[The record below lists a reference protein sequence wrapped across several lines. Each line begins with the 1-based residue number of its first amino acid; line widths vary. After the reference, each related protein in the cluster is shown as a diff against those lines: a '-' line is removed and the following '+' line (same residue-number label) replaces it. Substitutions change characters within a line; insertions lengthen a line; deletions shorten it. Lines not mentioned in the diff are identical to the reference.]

1 VVDERRRGD
10 PVTGVL
16 GTLSE
21 AWDEVRVHKSRVLLS
36 LVGVFLAVFAMT
48 SVTALGLMVAQVQQE
63 VGERTGGRAATVAV
77 SAYDPVTGM
86 PPDAQKWDVAVAD
99 LVERYDITTAASIAW
114 TETRFRMP
122 GGTMGVQTRR
132 VSPSYGTLHR
142 IEPIEG
148 RWLRDGDRE
157 NLSPSI
163 VVNEAFLTALGH
175 ADLSGRPTV
184 VIAGSTPVRATI
196 VGVVREG
203 YGEELVVY
211 RVDRSAGPA
220 DDAAAADPAMA
231 MVNGPSTLEL
241 WVPADQVDQVMETV
255 RHDLGLALGG
265 LQVDTY
271 RADPQGAEETI
282 ALLRL
287 AIRGAGAVV
296 LVLGGLGV
304 LNIGLVTVRQRI
316 REIGVRRSFGATSGR
331 IFAAVMLES
340 VCATALAGLLAVGA
354 SIVLVRN
361 LPLEQLLNNGIPI
374 ADLPGFPVA
383 AAVEGMIAA
392 TAVGALAGLLPA
404 TIAVRAKVIDAIR
417 F

>member
-1 VVDERRRGD
+1 M
-10 PVTGVL
+10 TGVL
-16 GTLSE
+16 GTLAE
-21 AWDEVRVHKSRVLLS
+21 AWDEVRVHKTRVLLS

-63 VGERTGGRAATVAV
+63 VGERMGGRAATVSVTAW
-77 SAYDPVTGM
+77 DPATGM
-86 PPDAQKWDVAVAD
+86 TPAGEEWETAVAD
-99 LVERYDITTAASIAW
+99 LVERYGITTAAGISHG
-114 TETRFRMP
+114 ETRFRMP
-122 GGTMGVQTRR
+122 GGTVSVQTRR
-132 VSPSYGTLHR
+132 VSPNYGELHR

-148 RWLRDGDRE
+148 RWLREGDRE
-157 NLSPSI
+157 NLSPAI
-163 VVNEAFLTALGH
+163 VVNEAFMTALGVP
-175 ADLSGRPTV
+175 DLASRPTV
-184 VIAGSTPVRATI
+184 VIGGPDPVRATI

-203 YGEELVVY
+203 YGEELLAY
-211 RVDRSAGPA
+211 RIDRSAGPWG
-220 DDAAAADPAMA
+220 DAGVVDPANA
-231 MVNGPSTLEL
+231 MYGGPSTLEL
-241 WVPADQVDQVMETV
+241 WVPADQAEQVMETV
-255 RHDLGLALGG
+255 RHDLSLALGDV
-265 LQVDTY
+265 QVDAY
-271 RADPQGAEETI
+271 RSDPQGAEETI

-287 AIRGAGAVV
+287 AIRGAGTVV
-296 LVLGGLGV
+296 LILGGLGV

-340 VCATALAGLLAVGA
+340 VCATALAGLIAVGA

-361 LPLEQLLNNGIPI
+361 LPLERLLNNGIPI

-404 TIAVRAKVIDAIR
+404 IIAVRAKVIDAIR

>member
-1 VVDERRRGD
+1 M
-10 PVTGVL
+10 TGLL
-16 GTLSE
+16 GTLAE
-21 AWDEVRVHKSRVLLS
+21 AWDEVRVHKARVLLS

-63 VGERTGGRAATVAV
+63 LGERSGGRAATVAV
-77 SAYDPVTGM
+77 NAWDPQTGM
-86 PPDAQKWDVAVAD
+86 PPDGARWDVAVAD
-99 LVERYDITTAASIAW
+99 LVERYDIATAATIAYG
-114 TETRFRMP
+114 ETRFRMP
-122 GGTMGVQTRR
+122 GGTTAVQTRR
-132 VSPSYGTLHR
+132 VSPNYGELHR
-142 IEPIEG
+142 VEPIEG
-148 RWLRDGDRE
+148 RWLRAGDRE

-163 VVNEAFLTALGH
+163 VVNEAFLSALGV

-184 VIAGSTPVRATI
+184 VIGGPSPVVATI

-203 YGEELVVY
+203 YADELLAY
-211 RVDRSAGPA
+211 RVDRSAGPW
-220 DDAAAADPAMA
+220 DDVVDPAAAMYG
-231 MVNGPSTLEL
+231 GPSTLEL

-255 RHDLGLALGG
+255 RNDLSLALGGG
-265 LQVDTY
+265 LQVDAY
-271 RADPQGAEETI
+271 RTDPQGAEETI
-282 ALLRL
+282 AVLRL

-331 IFAAVMLES
+331 IFSAVMLES

-354 SIVLVRN
+354 AVVLVRN
-361 LPLEQLLNNGIPI
+361 LPLERLLNNGIPI

-383 AAVEGMIAA
+383 AAVEGMVAA

-404 TIAVRAKVIDAIR
+404 IIAVRAKVIDAIR

>member
-1 VVDERRRGD
+1 M
-10 PVTGVL
+10 TGIL
-16 GTLSE
+16 GTLAE

-63 VGERTGGRAATVAV
+63 LAERSGGRAATVAV
-77 SAYDPVTGM
+77 NAWDPVTGM
-86 PPDAQKWDVAVAD
+86 PPAGEAWDAAVAE
-99 LVERYDITTAASIAW
+99 LVQRYDIATAATIAYG
-114 TETRFRMP
+114 ETRFRMP
-122 GGTMGVQTRR
+122 GGTMPVQTRR
-132 VSPSYGTLHR
+132 VSPNYGDLHR
-142 IEPIEG
+142 VEPIEG
-148 RWLRDGDRE
+148 RWFREGDRE
-157 NLSPSI
+157 SLSPSI
-163 VVNEAFLTALGH
+163 VVNEAFLTALGVP
-175 ADLSGRPTV
+175 DLSSRPTV
-184 VIAGSTPVRATI
+184 VIGGADPVRATI

-203 YGEELVVY
+203 YGEELVAY
-211 RVDRSAGPA
+211 RIDRSAGPW
-220 DDAAAADPAMA
+220 DAAAAVDPATA
-231 MVNGPSTLEL
+231 MYGGPSTLEL
-241 WVPADQVDQVMETV
+241 WVPADQTDLVTETV
-255 RHDLGLALGG
+255 KHDLSLALGG
-265 LQVDTY
+265 ELQVDAY
-271 RADPQGAEETI
+271 RTDPQGAEETI
-282 ALLRL
+282 AMLRL
-287 AIRGAGAVV
+287 AIRGAGTVV

-354 SIVLVRN
+354 AIVLVRN
-361 LPLEQLLNNGIPI
+361 LPLERLLNNGIPI

-404 TIAVRAKVIDAIR
+404 IIAVRAKVIDAIR

>member
-1 VVDERRRGD
+1 
-10 PVTGVL
+10 VTGVL
-16 GTLSE
+16 GTLAE
-21 AWDEVRVHKSRVLLS
+21 AWDEVRVHKTRVLLS

-63 VGERTGGRAATVAV
+63 VGERMGGRAATVAI
-77 SAYDPVTGM
+77 SAWDTSTGM
-86 PPDAQKWDVAVAD
+86 PPAAEKWDAAVAG
-99 LVERYDITTAASIAW
+99 LVERYDIATAASISYG
-114 TETRFRMP
+114 ETRFRMP
-122 GGTMGVQTRR
+122 GGTMSVQTRR
-132 VSPSYGTLHR
+132 VSPGYGDLHR

-148 RWLRDGDRE
+148 RWFREGDRE

-163 VVNEAFLTALGH
+163 VVNEAFMTALGVP
-175 ADLSGRPTV
+175 DLAGRPTV
-184 VIAGSTPVRATI
+184 VIGGPNPVRATI

-203 YGEELVVY
+203 YAEELVTY
-211 RVDRSAGPA
+211 RIDRSAGPWG
-220 DDAAAADPAMA
+220 AAEAADPATA
-231 MVNGPSTLEL
+231 MYGGPSTLEL
-241 WVPADQVDQVMETV
+241 WVPADQADRVMETV
-255 RHDLGLALGG
+255 RHDLGLSLPG
-265 LQVDTY
+265 LQVDAY
-271 RADPQGAEETI
+271 RTDPQGAEETI
-282 ALLRL
+282 RLLRL
-287 AIRGAGAVV
+287 AIRGAGTVV
-296 LVLGGLGV
+296 LILGGLGV
-304 LNIGLVTVRQRI
+304 LNVGLVTVRQRI

-361 LPLEQLLNNGIPI
+361 LPLDRLLNNGIPI

-404 TIAVRAKVIDAIR
+404 IIAVRAKVIDAIR